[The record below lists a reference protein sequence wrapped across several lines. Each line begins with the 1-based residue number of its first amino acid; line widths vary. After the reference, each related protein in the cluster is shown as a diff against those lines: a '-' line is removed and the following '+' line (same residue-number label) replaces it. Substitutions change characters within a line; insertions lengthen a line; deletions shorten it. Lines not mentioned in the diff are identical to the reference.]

1 MRASSRST
9 GERAG
14 QALEPFGQ
22 QRAGAAEVQTHEAVA
37 AGAEQPAVVERNT
50 RALEEER
57 IRIVAVDTCAA
68 AVEPRQIRRLR
79 RRQRDA
85 PKPARYLFEEKIAI
99 AFEVAQQLFEPGI
112 GLAIGPDGRGVAAH
126 ITRRPEAG
134 A

>member
-37 AGAEQPAVVERNT
+37 AGAEQPTVVERNT

-57 IRIVAVDTCAA
+57 MRIAAGDTCAA
-68 AVEPRQIRRLR
+68 TVEPREIRGLR

-85 PKPARYLFEEKIAI
+85 GEPARHLFEQEIAI
-99 AFEVAQQLFEPGI
+99 AFEIAHQLFEPQ
-112 GLAIGPDGRGVAAH
+112 V
-126 ITRRPEAG
+126 
-134 A
+134 